1 MQIVELLKQRL
12 QEDLPGQKAHIEMYP
27 PSRFREMNRSRD
39 TAKKSAVLLMLY
51 EKNNSVYIMLIVRTK
66 GDNAH
71 SGQISFPGGKCEQ
84 FDENITATAL
94 REANEEIGVNIENI
108 KVIGQLSSLFIPV
121 SNFIVYPVVA
131 YHTGSLELNPNHAE
145 VSELLEIP
153 IHSLLDSKNKI
164 ISKVNARGK
173 IVKVPSFVIQD
184 KIIWGATAMM
194 INEFIYVLKK

>member
-27 PSRFREMNRSRD
+27 PSRFREMKRSMD

-51 EKNNSVYIMLIVRTK
+51 EKNNSTHIVLIVRAT
-66 GDNAH
+66 GNNVH
-71 SGQISFPGGKCEQ
+71 SGQISFPGGKFEQ

-94 REANEEIGVNIENI
+94 REANEEIGVNVENI
-108 KVIGQLSSLFIPV
+108 NVIGRLSSLFIPV

-131 YHTGSLELNPNHAE
+131 YHTGSLELNPNRAE

-153 IHSLLDSKNKI
+153 IDSLLNSKNKI
-164 ISKVNARGK
+164 TSKVNSRGK

-194 INEFIYVLKK
+194 INEFISVLKK